1 VEANHQNCTADF
13 RFEVDI
19 DSANVIFAW
28 FYHVRAIV
36 FDENPQ
42 SHAQLQSMLNDYNEF
57 KSQQSRL
64 KKWNYE
70 ESNI

>member
-1 VEANHQNCTADF
+1 
-13 RFEVDI
+13 VDI
-19 DSANVIFAW
+19 DSANVIFALLI
-28 FYHVRAIV
+28 YHLRAIA
-36 FDENPQ
+36 FDENPL